1 MRLAI
6 AVLVGGVLM
15 LGVFL
20 GALAFM
26 WFGLGPRFAFEG
38 EGPMAS
44 VPWTIGMLLGVEL
57 GCLLA
62 GWGATRLAGSRSPI
76 AIGILL
82 GLLVVWG
89 VATWNGS
96 RSGAMRKLP
105 EGKTIATLS
114 FAEAGEYSDSPF
126 WFPLAMLPTG
136 IGGLLL
142 GSILAKSMPRRAA
155 FGERID
161 PLDGERR

>member
-1 MRLAI
+1 
-6 AVLVGGVLM
+6 
-15 LGVFL
+15 
-20 GALAFM
+20 
-26 WFGLGPRFAFEG
+26 
-38 EGPMAS
+38 MAS

-62 GWGATRLAGSRSPI
+62 GWGATRLAGNRSPI
-76 AIGILL
+76 AIGMLLVLL
-82 GLLVVWG
+82 GVWA

-96 RSGAMRKLP
+96 RGGATRKLP

-114 FAEAGEYSDSPF
+114 FVEAGEHSVSPF

-142 GSILAKSMPRRAA
+142 GSFLAKSMPRRAA
-155 FGERID
+155 FGERIV
-161 PLDGERR
+161 PLDGENR

>member
-1 MRLAI
+1 
-6 AVLVGGVLM
+6 
-15 LGVFL
+15 
-20 GALAFM
+20 
-26 WFGLGPRFAFEG
+26 
-38 EGPMAS
+38 MAS

-62 GWGATRLAGSRSPI
+62 GWGATRLAGSRSPV
-76 AIGILL
+76 AIGMLL
-82 GLLVVWG
+82 GLLVVWA
-89 VATWNGS
+89 VATWSGS
-96 RSGAMRKLP
+96 RSGAMKKLP

-114 FAEAGEYSDSPF
+114 FAEAGEYSVSPF
-126 WFPLAMLPTG
+126 WFPLAMVPTG

>member
-1 MRLAI
+1 MKNKEQSMRLAT

-62 GWGATRLAGSRSPI
+62 GWGATRLAGNRSPM

-89 VATWNGS
+89 VATWNAS
-96 RSGAMRKLP
+96 RNAATRKLP
-105 EGKTIATLS
+105 DGKTCCGVASWQSRYRGELPLGSGS
-114 FAEAGEYSDSPF
+114 FRWMEREGSAKRGREI
-126 WFPLAMLPTG
+126 G
-136 IGGLLL
+136 IG
-142 GSILAKSMPRRAA
+142 
-155 FGERID
+155 
-161 PLDGERR
+161 